1 MYRILIFLFAFSFG
15 FSDNTEVIAKNCDND
30 ISSYNRF
37 QIVRVL
43 QDTTINYSLGD
54 DAVWIKIFEGIPQS
68 FIIINLHENEAT
80 SILAAKDIVNRV
92 GGKFIFLSQKG
103 ERNISFKLGGN
114 EYSFDPNR
122 IFTREG
128 IRKSLSNLGNYS
140 FEAEEEVNKFAEFL
154 LSELTKDSLFIIAV
168 HNNTDG
174 SYSINSFFNQYNQ
187 DVSNVYRN
195 KSEDPDDFFFVVREE
210 DFEYLKSKGFNV
222 VLQDNQNVRDD
233 GSLSVFCGRNNIP
246 YINVETQVG
255 KYQKQIQMLEEIK
268 EYLSKPKEN

>member
-1 MYRILIFLFAFSFG
+1 MLSHLDFQTIQKSLQ
-15 FSDNTEVIAKNCDND
+15 KNCDND